1 MSRITLSEKLAY
13 SGGDFACNLV
23 FGTITSFLLFFYTDV
38 FGISAAEAG
47 TVLLVARLWDAVW
60 DLALGALI
68 DRTKSRW
75 GQLRP
80 YLLYGAP
87 ALAIAAVACFTT
99 PDWGHHGKL
108 AYAFATYMLLM
119 TAYSIVNIPYG
130 ALPTLMSDS
139 PQERTNL
146 ASWRMFFAF
155 AGTMFVGAAA
165 QALVGVLGE
174 GDRAAGYQRVMLVFG
189 GVAMVLLFATFL
201 FCKERVAP
209 MAPQHT
215 NVIEDMKVLLKTRAW
230 SCLAVG
236 GLLAFSVLLLPVT
249 NAVYYMTYVA
259 QRPDHIPVYLVLSG
273 GSMMLAAV
281 VSGVLTKFFCK
292 RTVWRAGSLGAVI
305 LLTSLYFVDPQNLAT
320 VYLLTVLANLCI
332 GVTIPINFAMASDVA
347 DLIELEHGRRMPGL
361 VFSGLA
367 FAGKAGLGLGGALAG
382 MLLAIFGYVPNA
394 AQTPLAID
402 GIKMC
407 MSLIPAAGCIALLA
421 VQMLY
426 PLDRA
431 GLGALSE
438 ALGRKRAESNLQ
450 PA

>member
-1 MSRITLSEKLAY
+1 
-13 SGGDFACNLV
+13 
-23 FGTITSFLLFFYTDV
+23 
-38 FGISAAEAG
+38 
-47 TVLLVARLWDAVW
+47 
-60 DLALGALI
+60 
-68 DRTKSRW
+68 
-75 GQLRP
+75 
-80 YLLYGAP
+80 
-87 ALAIAAVACFTT
+87 
-99 PDWGHHGKL
+99 
-108 AYAFATYMLLM
+108 
-119 TAYSIVNIPYG
+119 
-130 ALPTLMSDS
+130 
-139 PQERTNL
+139 
-146 ASWRMFFAF
+146 
-155 AGTMFVGAAA
+155 
-165 QALVGVLGE
+165 
-174 GDRAAGYQRVMLVFG
+174 MLVFG

-209 MAPQHT
+209 MAPQQT
-215 NVIEDMKVLLKTRAW
+215 NVIEDLKVLLKTRAW
-230 SCLAVG
+230 SCLAAG

-273 GSMMLAAV
+273 GSMMLAAI

-305 LLTSLYFVDPQNLAT
+305 LLASLYFVDPQNLAT

-382 MLLAIFGYVPNA
+382 MLLAIFGYVPNV

-407 MSLIPAAGCIALLA
+407 MSLIPAVGCLALLA

-438 ALGRKRAESNLQ
+438 ALGRKRAESNLL